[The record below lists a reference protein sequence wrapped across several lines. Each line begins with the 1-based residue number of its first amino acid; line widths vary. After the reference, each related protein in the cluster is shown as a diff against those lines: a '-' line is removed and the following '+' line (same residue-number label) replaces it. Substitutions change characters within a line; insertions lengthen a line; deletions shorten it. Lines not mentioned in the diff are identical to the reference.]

1 MEWHFVYTF
10 EKWFFK
16 RLNIEFFS
24 SLVSKFHFIG
34 SRTCFSSAGLNGK
47 THSSQTI
54 TNYTRS
60 MFVSIGI

>member
-16 RLNIEFFS
+16 RLNREFFS

-34 SRTCFSSAGLNGK
+34 SRTFFFIIRFEQQNTFKS
-47 THSSQTI
+47 
-54 TNYTRS
+54 NYN
-60 MFVSIGI
+60 